1 MITTTEIADWL
12 RSRPGRVRVAGT
24 GSQVDT
30 LPPKS
35 DATKLDLS
43 ERNQII
49 RLDPGDQTCTVEGGV
64 LRSQLDAALAE
75 HDLELPC
82 LGSGTIAGIFASDPF
97 GPAGPGSIGPR
108 NLLLGIDAM
117 LADGTTFKSG
127 APVVKSV
134 AGFDVHKLFVGSR
147 GRLFLAM
154 QMHLRL
160 KPRPRS
166 EQWFAN
172 RLLTMDEAIAL
183 LHALRDEAQPP
194 TTLQLRR
201 ERDGKFIVYGRVTGR
216 ATHTKSLCK
225 RHALATCEPITS
237 FSLAADLASG
247 EEVIAGNVLPSQLQK
262 LLSSTP
268 PQAPFTWLAGG
279 RFETATSSPEASDA
293 LLQTLSETRVP
304 AMVFVGAE
312 HRRCIGTSLDAGE
325 QQLADGLKKAL
336 DPDDI
341 LV

>member
-1 MITTTEIADWL
+1 M
-12 RSRPGRVRVAGT
+12 AGT

-30 LPPKS
+30 LPSKS

-194 TTLQLRR
+194 TTLALLGSRAQLRR
-201 ERDGKFIVYGRVTGR
+201 RWRAARQPGAPPAGDERQASIGSVRTGVGQISVPAAVVSMLEEVPARTAVRAMPARRPRVQSSEVSPSSPQPQPPCR
-216 ATHTKSLCK
+216 ATL
-225 RHALATCEPITS
+225 
-237 FSLAADLASG
+237 
-247 EEVIAGNVLPSQLQK
+247 
-262 LLSSTP
+262 
-268 PQAPFTWLAGG
+268 
-279 RFETATSSPEASDA
+279 
-293 LLQTLSETRVP
+293 TRVP
-304 AMVFVGAE
+304 
-312 HRRCIGTSLDAGE
+312 
-325 QQLADGLKKAL
+325 
-336 DPDDI
+336 
-341 LV
+341 